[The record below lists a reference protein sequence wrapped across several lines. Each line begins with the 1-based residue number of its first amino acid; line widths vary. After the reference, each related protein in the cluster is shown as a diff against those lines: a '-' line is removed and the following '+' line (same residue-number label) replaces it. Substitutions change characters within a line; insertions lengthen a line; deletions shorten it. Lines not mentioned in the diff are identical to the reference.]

1 MATIGSLSVKLG
13 LVTVEWDQA
22 TEKAKRQ
29 AKDLQTAFNNLGSG
43 FKKAAEMWKEF
54 GGAIGSVGIGA
65 LIQQTIQLS
74 GEVKD
79 LAEGFGITVSQTLA
93 FRDALMGAGAD
104 AASAGKMMSTLFAK
118 IDDAQQGN
126 DKAVAQFE
134 KLGISFKEIKA
145 ADPYD
150 MILRVAQGF
159 DNIASKA
166 EKAKLV
172 KEFFGKAGIQLD
184 IKEVTDVLEQG
195 TDRFDKYA
203 EGIKAV
209 GQVSDRLRKNFEN
222 LQIAFAQLMAPF
234 SEGSVVK
241 VETYLKIL
249 QALAAG
255 GIAFGIMKIAV
266 AFYELSKAIMAA
278 QAAGALFN
286 LTAGAASP
294 IGIAIKLLAA
304 GAAAIV
310 FFAGGSSDAAKAPS
324 TTGGEGAGAGGSNG
338 AETTSTKEALNKRS
352 QVELTRELT
361 KLDAQ
366 RAKIQMDFLNQ
377 DELANQLALSELT
390 MREKLLQIDQKLA
403 NELRSMGDDASKDLI
418 TQTKALAQAEK
429 IRTVEEAYDREQ
441 LLRAKK
447 LYDLKQKMFENE
459 QNYLRSLGNIGADYE
474 QETPE
479 QIREA
484 EDARIRAR
492 VGLSNQ
498 VKETARLTDLDN
510 KRLEFSNSQLMLDE
524 RQANLAMERFDLEA
538 KIADY
543 RREAMAKGET
553 NQNVIEAMVRTI
565 REAGEETIRLKQQTI
580 DTQRTFEYGW
590 TQAYN
595 SFMDNATNAANAGR
609 DTFNAFTSN
618 MNSAIDNFVKTGKL
632 SFKDLARSIISDLI
646 AIQLKASVLGM
657 FRGLSSIFSFGSG
670 GSMVGADY
678 SLSSGSSGLGLKF
691 KASGGDVSSNAPYIV
706 GEQGPELFVP
716 NRSGSIIPNH
726 ALAGSMGGGT
736 NVTNVNINAID
747 TKSFEERLMN
757 SPNAIWAANQ
767 YANKSLA
774 IGRGRS

>member
-13 LVTVEWDQA
+13 LVTVEWDAA

-29 AKDLQTAFNNLGSG
+29 AKDLQTAFNNLGAG
-43 FKKAAEMWKEF
+43 FKKASDMWRDF
-54 GGAIGSVGIGA
+54 GGIIGTVGIAG
-65 LIQQTIQLS
+65 LIQQTIQLTA
-74 GEVKD
+74 EIKD
-79 LAEGFGITVSQTLA
+79 LSEGFGITVSQTLA

-126 DKAVAQFE
+126 DKVVAQFE
-134 KLGISFKEIKA
+134 KLGITFKEIKST
-145 ADPYD
+145 DPYD

-159 DNIASKA
+159 DQITNKA

-184 IKEVTDVLEQG
+184 IKEVSAVLAEG

-209 GQVSDRLRKNFEN
+209 GQISDNLAKNFEN
-222 LQIAFAQLMAPF
+222 LKIAFAQLMAPF
-234 SEGSVVK
+234 ADSSVVK

-266 AFYELSKAIMAA
+266 AFYELSKAILAA
-278 QAAGALFN
+278 RAAGALFN
-286 LTAGAASP
+286 ATVGSTTP

-310 FFAGGSSDAAKAPS
+310 FFAGGSPDSVKAP
-324 TTGGEGAGAGGSNG
+324 TGAGGSEAG
-338 AETTSTKEALNKRS
+338 ADGSTDGESASTKEALNKRS
-352 QVELTRELT
+352 QVQLTRELT
-361 KLDAQ
+361 KLDMQ
-366 RAKIQMDFLNQ
+366 RAKIQADFLNQ
-377 DELANQLALSELT
+377 DQLHNQLALSEIS
-390 MREKLLQIDQKLA
+390 MKEKLLQIDQKLA

-429 IRTVEEAYDREQ
+429 IRVVEAAYDNEQ
-441 LLRAKK
+441 LLRAKN
-447 LYDLKQKMFENE
+447 LYEVKQKMFESE
-459 QNYLRSLGNIGADYE
+459 MNYLRSLGNTGADYE

-479 QIREA
+479 QIRQA
-484 EDARIRAR
+484 EDERIRAR
-492 VGLSNQ
+492 LGLSNQ

-510 KRLEFSNSQLMLDE
+510 KRLEFSNSQMMLDE
-524 RQANLAMERFDLEA
+524 RQVNLAMERYDLEA

-553 NQNVIEAMVRTI
+553 NQTVIEAMVRTM

-595 SFMDNATNAANAGR
+595 SFMDSATNAANQGR
-609 DTFNAFTSN
+609 DVFNAFTNN
-618 MNSAIDNFVKTGKL
+618 MNSAIDNFVKTGKM
-632 SFKDLARSIISDLI
+632 SFKDLARSIIADLI

-670 GSMVGADY
+670 GSMIGADY
-678 SLSSGSSGLGLKF
+678 SLSTGSSYGLKGR
-691 KASGGDVSSNAPYIV
+691 ASGGDVSSNTPYIV

-726 ALAGSMGGGT
+726 SLASSMGGST

-747 TKSFEERLMN
+747 TKSFEDRLMN